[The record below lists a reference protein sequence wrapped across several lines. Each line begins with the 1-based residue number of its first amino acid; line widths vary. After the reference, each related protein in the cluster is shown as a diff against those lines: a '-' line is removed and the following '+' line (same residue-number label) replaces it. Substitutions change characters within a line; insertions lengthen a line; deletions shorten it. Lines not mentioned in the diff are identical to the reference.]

1 MVALVVVLL
10 KEKMSQYL
18 RRAVVT
24 TVADLD
30 GFFSVPESCPATNRM
45 TSVTLVLGYP
55 HKGGRNGEAL
65 RGKKRCIMRRH
76 EEDTYAM
83 KVSELTTFGYQ

>member
-18 RRAVVT
+18 RRAVVS

-30 GFFSVPESCPATNRM
+30 GLSSVSESCPTKHRM
-45 TSVTLVLGYP
+45 TLSRWSGMP
-55 HKGGRNGEAL
+55 SQGGSE
-65 RGKKRCIMRRH
+65 RGSLAR
-76 EEDTYAM
+76 
-83 KVSELTTFGYQ
+83 

>member
-18 RRAVVT
+18 RRAVVS

-30 GFFSVPESCPATNRM
+30 GLSSVPESCPAKNRM
-45 TSVTLVLGYP
+45 TSVTLVLGCP
-55 HKGGRNGEAL
+55 RKGGRNGEAL
-65 RGKKRCIMRRH
+65 RGKKRCIMLRH
-76 EEDTYAM
+76 GGNAYAM
-83 KVSELTTFGYQ
+83 KVSELITFGY

>member
-18 RRAVVT
+18 RRAVVS

-30 GFFSVPESCPATNRM
+30 GLSSVPESCPAKNRM
-45 TSVTLVLGYP
+45 TYVTLVWDAPARGVGTGKP
-55 HKGGRNGEAL
+55 CAVKSVAL
-65 RGKKRCIMRRH
+65 C
-76 EEDTYAM
+76 
-83 KVSELTTFGYQ
+83 

>member
-18 RRAVVT
+18 RRAVVS

-30 GFFSVPESCPATNRM
+30 GLSSVPESCPAKNRM
-45 TSVTLVLGYP
+45 TLSRGFRMPPRAPLRT
-55 HKGGRNGEAL
+55 GGWNGEAL
-65 RGKKRCIMRRH
+65 RGKKRCI
-76 EEDTYAM
+76 
-83 KVSELTTFGYQ
+83 TTVC